1 MSMRLREAVFA
12 ATLLF
17 VLPHPARA
25 QDSAAVRPRADSTAP
40 AVPRVV
46 VPPPVPPPWRFQI
59 DVGFQD
65 VTGNRDLTVAN
76 AVFAVERRPRDRL
89 ILNLKLEG
97 RYGRSNGVE
106 AVNYQAVRLRFDWN
120 PRNVI
125 SPFIGLDAARDVVV
139 KSALRLQGGAGANI
153 NLDVRD
159 AQRTYLS
166 FGVVA
171 DHQVFTADVT
181 PSSTDDTRWMFRAA
195 TQRLI
200 GQVTRID
207 AIAKLQPAIRDR
219 RDYLAVFE
227 ASIRVALS
235 RKIGQ
240 TTKFEWARDSRP
252 PAGVRLDD
260 RSLSVAMSVA
270 W

>member
-1 MSMRLREAVFA
+1 MNVRLREAVFA
-12 ATLLF
+12 ATLLTL
-17 VLPHPARA
+17 LPALLRC
-25 QDSAAVRPRADSTAP
+25 QDSSAAT
-40 AVPRVV
+40 VPRVV

-65 VTGNRDLTVAN
+65 VAGNRDLTVAN

-106 AVNYQAVRLRFDWN
+106 AVNYQLARLRFDWN
-120 PRNVI
+120 PRNIV
-125 SPFIGLDAARDVVV
+125 SPFIGLDLARDIVV
-139 KSALRLQGGAGANI
+139 KSALRIQGGTGVNI

-159 AQRTYLS
+159 AHRTFLS
-166 FGVVA
+166 VGLVA
-171 DHQVFTADVT
+171 DHQVFTAGVT
-181 PSSTDDTRWMFRAA
+181 PASTDDARWMLRAA

-200 GQVTRID
+200 GQVTRIEGV
-207 AIAKLQPAIRDR
+207 AKLQPSLRDKS
-219 RDYLAVFE
+219 DYLAAFE
-227 ASIRVALS
+227 ASIRVSLT

-240 TTKFEWARDSRP
+240 TTKFEWARDSAP
-252 PAGVRLDD
+252 PAGVRRDD
-260 RSLSVAMSVA
+260 RSLSAGLSVA